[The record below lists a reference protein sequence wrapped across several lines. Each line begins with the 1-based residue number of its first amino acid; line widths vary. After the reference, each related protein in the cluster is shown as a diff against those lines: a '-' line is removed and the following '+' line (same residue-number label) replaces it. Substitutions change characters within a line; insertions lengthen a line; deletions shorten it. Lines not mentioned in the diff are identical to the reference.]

1 MQENKPEGARYHM
14 ITIVKRTSANKSYS
28 PPEIG
33 SCSILEPQYMLAESE
48 QIDPGTDD
56 PWGDY

>member
-1 MQENKPEGARYHM
+1 M

-28 PPEIG
+28 PPEIC